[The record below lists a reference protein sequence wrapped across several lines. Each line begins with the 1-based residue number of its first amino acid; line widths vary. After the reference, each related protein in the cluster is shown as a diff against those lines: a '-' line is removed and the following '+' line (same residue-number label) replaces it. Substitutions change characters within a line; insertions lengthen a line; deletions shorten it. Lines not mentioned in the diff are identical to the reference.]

1 MNQAE
6 NSEIKTLKFDIGY
19 LFACIPFFKADHPIS
34 ALDCVSIGDGW
45 MGASNGAAMVIV
57 ERDIFKGCDYL
68 LSGDDVCALYKHILS
83 TQAINDDCFVDGFEL
98 RIVSDTEAIAVI
110 NINQGEYEHLIDLM
124 GYDRVDFKKVDIAE
138 PDTVTLMAMQM
149 PYFNP
154 DLLSLFSKSG
164 SCFAG
169 NPIDFLRIIPTGL
182 NSPIY
187 VEMTNYMHGLLMPAT
202 LGGDSLNF
210 LKKEIDL

>member
-45 MGASNGAAMVIV
+45 MGASNGTALVIV

-68 LSGDDVCALYKHILS
+68 LSGDDVCALYKQILS
-83 TQAINDDCFVDGFEL
+83 TQVIHDDCFVDGFEL

-110 NINQGEYEHLIDLM
+110 NINQGEYEHSINLM
-124 GYDRVDFKKVDIAE
+124 GYNRVDFKKVDINK
-138 PDTVTLMAMQM
+138 PDTVSLMTMQV
-149 PYFNP
+149 PHFNP
-154 DLLSLFSKSG
+154 DLLSLFLKSG
-164 SCFAG
+164 SYFAG
-169 NPIDFLRIIPTGL
+169 SSIEFLRIIPTGL

-187 VEMTNYMHGLLMPAT
+187 VEMTNYMHGLLMPGT
-202 LGGDSLNF
+202 VGGSSLNF